1 MTKTIF
7 WPIKNFCKCIRQR
20 HIAAPIVNRSA
31 GLGRDNDTALNTLT
45 DNEITERKSDY
56 RNPILTKFTL
66 NQKFIV
72 IGAGIDM
79 QNDLR
84 LITGLAN
91 TNPNIKYIIAPA
103 MISEENLNK
112 IKYELDGFSVLYSEC
127 NDTTGLERAQ
137 VLIIDFVVS
146 PTDLCQYGSCIYLGN
161 GYEST
166 THSIIETIKSGLP
179 VSFSRRCGGPKLSE
193 TVVGKSIVR
202 AVKNIAQICEWQ
214 NDALTISH
222 RQ

>member
-7 WPIKNFCKCIRQR
+7 WPIKNFCRLIRQR
-20 HIAAPIVNRSA
+20 HTATPIINRSA
-31 GLGRDNDTALNTLT
+31 GLARDNDAALNTLT
-45 DNEITERKSDY
+45 DKEVTEIKTDY
-56 RNPILTKFTL
+56 RNPILDKFTI
-66 NQKFIV
+66 NQKFMV

-91 TNPNIKYIIAPA
+91 NNPNIKYIIVPA
-103 MISEENLNK
+103 MISEEILNK

-127 NDTTGLERAQ
+127 NDTTRLERVQ
-137 VLIIDFVVS
+137 VLILDFVVI
-146 PTDLCQYGSCIYLGN
+146 PADLCQYGSCIYLGN
-161 GYEST
+161 GYESNP
-166 THSIIETIKSGLP
+166 HSIIETIKSGLP
-179 VSFSRRCGGPKLSE
+179 VSFSRRYRGLKLSE
-193 TVVGKSIVR
+193 TVVGKNIVR